1 MKKKYF
7 IIGDIHGEADMMEE
21 MLQNWDETTQQLV
34 FMGDLIDRGPD
45 NKRSVLTGMK
55 YAKEKNAWYMMG
67 NHEVMFLAFIDDPEG
82 RFPHYLRNNGDTT
95 INDLLGRPQDT
106 PVNPVEDAEA
116 IKAKYPELIAFLRE
130 RPLYI
135 DEGDLLLAH
144 AGVDLRLDDWHDTE
158 PKDFYWI
165 REPFHKGVNNTGK
178 TIIFGH
184 TPLRGLNEDGDFM
197 KLWQHDGKIGI
208 DGGAVFGGALHGI
221 VWHDGKIEKIYSIK
235 NTKPVRF
242 TDD

>member
-1 MKKKYF
+1 M
-7 IIGDIHGEADMMEE
+7 
-21 MLQNWDETTQQLV
+21 
-34 FMGDLIDRGPD
+34 
-45 NKRSVLTGMK
+45 
-55 YAKEKNAWYMMG
+55 
-67 NHEVMFLAFIDDPEG
+67 
-82 RFPHYLRNNGDTT
+82 
-95 INDLLGRPQDT
+95 
-106 PVNPVEDAEA
+106 
-116 IKAKYPELIAFLRE
+116 
-130 RPLYI
+130 
-135 DEGDLLLAH
+135 
-144 AGVDLRLDDWHDTE
+144 DDWHDTE

-197 KLWQHDGKIGI
+197 KLWQQDGKIGI

-221 VWHDGKIEKIYSIK
+221 VWSDGQIEKIYSIE

>member
-1 MKKKYF
+1 
-7 IIGDIHGEADMMEE
+7 MEE
-21 MLQNWDETTQQLV
+21 MLQSWDETTQQLV

-95 INDLLGRPQDT
+95 INDLLGRPQGT

-116 IKAKYPELIAFLRE
+116 IKAQYPELIAFLRE
-130 RPLYI
+130 RPLFI